1 MVFLICKFAL
11 ELFDCQTVAACI
23 ALLLSK
29 VIFSWLLVMSWRYA
43 SDVNIRYLRSK
54 IHLINYMIR
63 MSSLLFPDNFFNL
76 VPLVLEQVKITRL
89 CPQNALFRLL
99 LICFVDM

>member
-1 MVFLICKFAL
+1 MVLLICKFAL
-11 ELFDCQTVAACI
+11 ELSGLHTVAACI
-23 ALLLSK
+23 VLLVFE
-29 VIFSWLLVMSWRYA
+29 VIFSWLLVMRWRYA

-54 IHLINYMIR
+54 VHLINYIFR

-76 VPLVLEQVKITRL
+76 VPLVLEQVKLTRL

-99 LICFVDM
+99 LVRFLDI